1 MSVLNPVAERNSQE
15 SRQDVRFNSEHSGIR
30 GRVFNGLRTRRRRL
44 DDQLARRNFAHTFS
58 LARDCLHRALSAAIA
73 QYASGDCLDAG
84 SGRSPYKRLLMAQAD
99 SVTSIDVED
108 RAGEIDLIADIQDLH
123 PFADASFDT
132 ILCSQ
137 VLEHVPHPWE
147 ALSEFARVL
156 RPGGCLVLSVP
167 HLSMIHEA
175 PHDDYRYTRFGLQ
188 ALSER
193 AGLTVECLNPTGG
206 LFCFLA
212 HNASVV
218 FTSTIGSLPGLQWL
232 CWFVNY
238 VLLVRGMS
246 LVDRV
251 LGLKSV
257 YPCDYLLVARK
268 PLADRLEHQP

>member
-1 MSVLNPVAERNSQE
+1 MI
-15 SRQDVRFNSEHSGIR
+15 FNS
-30 GRVFNGLRTRRRRL
+30 LRQRRRRL
-44 DDQLARRNFAHTFS
+44 DDELARRNLAHTFS
-58 LARDCLHRALSAAIA
+58 LARDRLHRSLSASIA
-73 QYASGDCLDAG
+73 NYSSGDCLDAG

-99 SVTSIDVED
+99 SVVSIDVED

-137 VLEHVPHPWE
+137 VLEHVPRPWE
-147 ALSEFARVL
+147 ALSEFSRVL
-156 RPGGCLVLSVP
+156 RPGGCLLLSVP

-175 PHDDYRYTRFGLQ
+175 PHDYYRYTRFGLQ
-188 ALSER
+188 TLAER
-193 AGLTVECLNPTGG
+193 AGLTVEHLEPTGG
-206 LFCFLA
+206 LLCFLA

-218 FTSTIGSLPGLQWL
+218 LTSTLGSLPGLQWL

-246 LVDRV
+246 PVDRV

-268 PLADRLEHQP
+268 PSQASTENQR